1 MEFNATFLVSA
12 VSFILFTLI
21 MNKILYQP
29 VSEIIAKRQKYIDDN
44 YAVSKENFDKAS
56 AIREEKDKK
65 IFDSKAAAKNAIMTE
80 VELAKQRKSLVES
93 EKRSEI
99 MSRISDEKKSL
110 ISEKERVANELKLR
124 VDDISNSIIAKLTEG
139 EK

>member
-65 IFDSKAAAKNAIMTE
+65 ILDSKAAAKNAIMTE

>member
-1 MEFNATFLVSA
+1 M
-12 VSFILFTLI
+12 
-21 MNKILYQP
+21 
-29 VSEIIAKRQKYIDDN
+29 
-44 YAVSKENFDKAS
+44 SKENFDKAS

-65 IFDSKAAAKNAIMTE
+65 ILDSKAAAKNAIMTE

>member
-65 IFDSKAAAKNAIMTE
+65 ILDSKAAAKNAIMTE

-93 EKRSEI
+93 EKRSEM

-110 ISEKERVANELKLR
+110 ISEKERVANELKLS